1 MVAILPSKKIAD
13 FFFLLSLEMA
23 FQCMETFGS
32 KLTQWKKKLNTEQL
46 ANPPSV
52 QGGSSC
58 TLPSSADLSYL

>member
-32 KLTQWKKKLNTEQL
+32 KLMQWKKKLNTEQL
-46 ANPPSV
+46 ANPTAQEDQCRSLQIEV
-52 QGGSSC
+52 NEIVS
-58 TLPSSADLSYL
+58 